1 MDMCMTEYFNLHDG
15 FEQKYGISGDD
26 NAFLAQTIL
35 KLRTKRPYVKDSQ
48 EFTIMVNEETSVIQ
62 L

>member
-35 KLRTKRPYVKDSQ
+35 KLRTKRP
-48 EFTIMVNEETSVIQ
+48 
-62 L
+62 